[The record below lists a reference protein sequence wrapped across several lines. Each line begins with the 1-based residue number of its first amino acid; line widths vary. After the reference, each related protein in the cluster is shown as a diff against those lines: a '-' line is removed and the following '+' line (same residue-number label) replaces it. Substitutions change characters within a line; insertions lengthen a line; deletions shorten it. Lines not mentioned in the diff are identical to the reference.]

1 MLQNINTDSLRS
13 YLIYMIE
20 HKKNDPKEKNI
31 KANVSSSFS
40 NRIIFFKQ
48 KYLRWAAGNRD
59 TGTHFSAFIF
69 RRRTCPTQVS
79 CAFSGRP
86 PWVTDP
92 ASEHPRGPAGMG
104 LRSSKVPVLGTTSRK
119 NSKCSGT
126 MGVTSLSPGFGLLC
140 AASLGGWFS
149 SVWGCIE
156 QFSSVTRLHLVP
168 FHTRWECITCRLRGT
183 GLFKGK
189 QAFKG
194 LQQHQSQHIPMISPT
209 SSSSYREKSRD
220 WNTQFSHFTNP
231 HQAPLS
237 ERENNPTRFVLSKC
251 L

>member
-1 MLQNINTDSLRS
+1 
-13 YLIYMIE
+13 MIE
-20 HKKNDPKEKNI
+20 HKKNDPKGKKNI

-48 KYLRWAAGNRD
+48 KYLRWASGNRD
-59 TGTHFSAFIF
+59 TGTHFSPFIF
-69 RRRTCPTQVS
+69 RRRTRPTQVA

-104 LRSSKVPVLGTTSRK
+104 LRSSKVPVLGKTSRK

-156 QFSSVTRLHLVP
+156 GPFTPDECALHVAWGERVCSRESELLRVSSNINHSKSPSSPPLL
-168 FHTRWECITCRLRGT
+168 
-183 GLFKGK
+183 LF
-189 QAFKG
+189 
-194 LQQHQSQHIPMISPT
+194 PP
-209 SSSSYREKSRD
+209 REI
-220 WNTQFSHFTNP
+220 
-231 HQAPLS
+231 
-237 ERENNPTRFVLSKC
+237 
-251 L
+251 